1 MNTTYKE
8 IKHIGYIPAEWEV
21 SHLDKITKK
30 KIVYGIVQAG
40 PPQEE
45 GIPYIRSTDVGGT
58 INTSALLRTTEI
70 IAKQY
75 SRSEVVPGDIV
86 FSLRGNVGE
95 TSIVPRDLKV
105 ANLTQGTA
113 RISVKDKFSNQYIR
127 YALSSVAISRHIN
140 AVAKGSTFREIT
152 LEDLRKINIPLPPS
166 EEQKRIAAMLE
177 MWDRSIDLTEHLI
190 ASKQERQRWLMQQ
203 LLTGKKRLP
212 GFDKTWQT
220 VHLGDVFANRVET
233 NRTDLPLVA
242 ITGSGGV
249 VSRHELNRRDTSS
262 EDKSKYLRICPGD
275 IGYNTMRMWQGVCG
289 FSQLE
294 GIVSPAYTIVT
305 PKNRVDGEF
314 MALLFK
320 SLPTIHLF
328 HRHSQGLVDDT
339 LNLKWHHFS
348 EIKVTVPDKP
358 EQQAIA
364 AVFRIAARELDLLRS
379 QLSALQEQKKGLMQ
393 QLLTGKVRVK
403 V

>member
-1 MNTTYKE
+1 MDELKDYPLPLPPEDEQLK
-8 IKHIGYIPAEWEV
+8 IADILDDCDKH
-21 SHLDKITKK
+21 
-30 KIVYGIVQAG
+30 
-40 PPQEE
+40 
-45 GIPYIRSTDVGGT
+45 
-58 INTSALLRTTEI
+58 
-70 IAKQY
+70 
-75 SRSEVVPGDIV
+75 
-86 FSLRGNVGE
+86 
-95 TSIVPRDLKV
+95 
-105 ANLTQGTA
+105 ANLTE
-113 RISVKDKFSNQYIR
+113 R
-127 YALSSVAISRHIN
+127 L
-140 AVAKGSTFREIT
+140 
-152 LEDLRKINIPLPPS
+152 
-166 EEQKRIAAMLE
+166 IAA
-177 MWDRSIDLTEHLI
+177 
-190 ASKQERQRWLMQQ
+190 KQERRSWLMQQ

-212 GFDKTWQT
+212 GFERAWQT
-220 VHLGDVFANRVET
+220 VYLGDVFANRVET

-249 VSRHELNRRDTSS
+249 VGRDELNRRDTSS

-289 FSQLE
+289 LSQLE
-294 GIVSPAYTIVT
+294 GIVSPAYTIIT
-305 PKNRVDGEF
+305 PKSSIDGEF

-320 SLPTIHLF
+320 SLPAIHLF

-364 AVFRIAARELDLLRS
+364 AIFRIADRELDLLRS
-379 QLSALQEQKKGLMQ
+379 QLSVLQEQKKGLMQ

>member
-1 MNTTYKE
+1 MDKWEFKE
-8 IKHIGYIPAEWEV
+8 LQDLAAMERGKFSARPRNDARY
-21 SHLDKITKK
+21 
-30 KIVYGIVQAG
+30 YGGEYPFVQ
-40 PPQEE
+40 
-45 GIPYIRSTDVGGT
+45 T
-58 INTSALLRTTEI
+58 
-70 IAKQY
+70 
-75 SRSEVVPGDIV
+75 GDIV
-86 FSLRGNVGE
+86 SARGRLRTYSQTLNHEG
-95 TSIVPRDLKV
+95 LKV
-105 ANLTQGTA
+105 SKIFNKGTILITIAANIGDVAIANFDVACPDSL
-113 RISVKDKFSNQYIR
+113 
-127 YALSSVAISRHIN
+127 VAISPKKSVDAQWLLHYLM
-140 AVAKGSTFREIT
+140 T
-152 LEDLRKINIPLPPS
+152 
-166 EEQKRIAAMLE
+166 QKRSLE
-177 MWDRSIDLTEHLI
+177 ALATQNAQKNINLQILRPLAVMVPPFSEQQLIGKIFTYWDHSIDLTERLI
-190 ASKQERQRWLMQQ
+190 VAKQERRKWLMQQ
-203 LLTGKKRLP
+203 LLTVKKRLP
-212 GFDKTWQT
+212 GFDKAWQT

-249 VSRHELNRRDTSS
+249 VSRDELNRRDTSS

-305 PKNRVDGEF
+305 PKSSVDGEF

-320 SLPTIHLF
+320 SLPIIHLF

-339 LNLKWHHFS
+339 LNLKWNHFS
-348 EIKVTVPDKP
+348 EIKVTVPDKA

-364 AVFRIAARELDLLRS
+364 AVFRTADRELDLLRS
-379 QLSALQEQKKGLMQ
+379 QLSALQKQKKGLMQ